1 MDEDKACWSVV
12 EALAWIKW
20 RSLEAVEL
28 FSGAE
33 GPNQWTASLLYPR
46 HPTRAGGKP
55 TADFEIHS
63 HQPGVELSD
72 ALRRGR
78 IIGYQ
83 VVGGG
88 LKPFDPAFWQDGQLG
103 PDGAFNLKSGFAR
116 TPVTFRQAE
125 IKERWSELT
134 EFQRHRVDHREEL
147 RLWLEGIMSSRAKGL
162 GDTREALRQQCKLGV
177 GERLFN
183 REYLEVA
190 RKIGNGWD
198 KSGPGKK
205 SS

>member
-33 GPNQWTASLLYPR
+33 GPNQWRASLLYPR

-63 HQPGVELSD
+63 HQPGVELSE

-78 IIGYQ
+78 IVGYQ
-83 VVGGG
+83 VVGGDSR
-88 LKPFDPAFWQDGQLG
+88 PFDAAFWQDGQIR

-116 TPVTFRQAE
+116 APVTFRQAE

-134 EFQRHRVDHREEL
+134 EFGRYRVNTEEEL
-147 RLWLEGIMSSRAKGL
+147 RLWLTNIMSSRRRRP
-162 GDTREALRQQCKLGV
+162 GDSKVALREQCELGV
-177 GERLFN
+177 GPRTFS
-183 REYLEVA
+183 RIYHEVT

-198 KSGPGKK
+198 KPGRAKK